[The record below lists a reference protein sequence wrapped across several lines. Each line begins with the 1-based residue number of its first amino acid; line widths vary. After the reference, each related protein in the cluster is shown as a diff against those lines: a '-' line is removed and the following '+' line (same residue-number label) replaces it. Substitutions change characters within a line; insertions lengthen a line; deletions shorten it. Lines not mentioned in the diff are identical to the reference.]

1 MMKWLSLILL
11 SMVVATSAGC
21 ISTPRYPGSGFGEKT
36 KEIIKETQGALWPF
50 YTAGFACILGGAAMI
65 IIFKDFRLL
74 LIGIGI
80 AFIPPMV
87 IMFLAPIAVLLGWIA
102 VGTAGLGAAYIGYLL
117 FLRARQ
123 KKRESEFLEHSKT

>member
-1 MMKWLSLILL
+1 MMKWLAMLFLTL
-11 SMVVATSAGC
+11 TVCTTAGC
-21 ISTPRYPGSGFGEKT
+21 VSTPRFPGSGLGDKT

-87 IMFLAPIAVLLGWIA
+87 IMFLAPIAVILGWIA

-117 FLRARQ
+117 WLRARA
-123 KKRESEFLEHSKT
+123 KKHELECLEHPKP

>member
-1 MMKWLSLILL
+1 MMRWLALLLL
-11 SMVVATSAGC
+11 SCVIATSAGC
-21 ISTPRYPGSGFGEKT
+21 ISPPKYPGSGLGEKT
-36 KEIIKETQGALWPF
+36 KEINKETQGALWPF

-117 FLRARQ
+117 YLRARQ
-123 KKRESEFLEHSKT
+123 KKHELECSEHPKT